1 MTWEMLSALIV
12 IVGTLVSLGTV
23 LAKLIRV
30 LTRLDDTV
38 KQLRADLDR
47 QRVEN
52 RESHKRIIIGKNGE
66 MLKKIGSYA
75 REDAEA
81 LFGTKVFLDLWV
93 KVKDNWRDRP
103 TLVANFGYKDE

>member
-12 IVGTLVSLGTV
+12 IVGTLVSLGAV

-47 QRVEN
+47 QREEN
-52 RESHKRIIIGKNGE
+52 RESHKRI
-66 MLKKIGSYA
+66 YD
-75 REDAEA
+75 R
-81 LFGTKVFLDLWV
+81 LDDHESRIVELERNV
-93 KVKDNWRDRP
+93 
-103 TLVANFGYKDE
+103 

>member
-47 QRVEN
+47 QHVEN
-52 RESHKRIIIGKNGE
+52 RESHKRIYDRLDDHEQRIVELERNGQ
-66 MLKKIGSYA
+66 
-75 REDAEA
+75 
-81 LFGTKVFLDLWV
+81 
-93 KVKDNWRDRP
+93 
-103 TLVANFGYKDE
+103 

>member
-52 RESHKRIIIGKNGE
+52 RESHKRIHDRLDDHEQRIVELERNGQ
-66 MLKKIGSYA
+66 
-75 REDAEA
+75 
-81 LFGTKVFLDLWV
+81 
-93 KVKDNWRDRP
+93 
-103 TLVANFGYKDE
+103 

>member
-38 KQLRADLDR
+38 KQLRANLDR
-47 QRVEN
+47 QREEN
-52 RESHKRIIIGKNGE
+52 RESHKRI
-66 MLKKIGSYA
+66 YD
-75 REDAEA
+75 R
-81 LFGTKVFLDLWV
+81 LDDHESRIVELERNV
-93 KVKDNWRDRP
+93 
-103 TLVANFGYKDE
+103 

>member
-1 MTWEMLSALIV
+1 MTWEILSALIV

-47 QRVEN
+47 QREEN
-52 RESHKRIIIGKNGE
+52 RESHKRIYDRLDNHESRIVELERNGQ
-66 MLKKIGSYA
+66 
-75 REDAEA
+75 
-81 LFGTKVFLDLWV
+81 
-93 KVKDNWRDRP
+93 
-103 TLVANFGYKDE
+103 

>member
-1 MTWEMLSALIV
+1 MTWEIMSALIV

-47 QRVEN
+47 QREES
-52 RESHKRIIIGKNGE
+52 RESHKRI
-66 MLKKIGSYA
+66 YD
-75 REDAEA
+75 R
-81 LFGTKVFLDLWV
+81 LDDHESRIVELERNV
-93 KVKDNWRDRP
+93 
-103 TLVANFGYKDE
+103 

>member
-1 MTWEMLSALIV
+1 MTWEILSALIV
-12 IVGTLVSLGTV
+12 IVGTLISLGTV

-52 RESHKRIIIGKNGE
+52 RESHKRIYDRLDDHEHRIVELERNGQ
-66 MLKKIGSYA
+66 
-75 REDAEA
+75 
-81 LFGTKVFLDLWV
+81 
-93 KVKDNWRDRP
+93 
-103 TLVANFGYKDE
+103 

>member
-12 IVGTLVSLGTV
+12 IVGTLISLGTV

-47 QRVEN
+47 QREEN
-52 RESHKRIIIGKNGE
+52 RESHKRIYDR
-66 MLKKIGSYA
+66 L
-75 REDAEA
+75 DAHESRIVE
-81 LFGTKVFLDLWV
+81 LERNV
-93 KVKDNWRDRP
+93 
-103 TLVANFGYKDE
+103 

>member
-1 MTWEMLSALIV
+1 MTWEILSALIV

-47 QRVEN
+47 QREEN
-52 RESHKRIIIGKNGE
+52 RESHKRIYDRLDDHESRIVELERNGQ
-66 MLKKIGSYA
+66 
-75 REDAEA
+75 
-81 LFGTKVFLDLWV
+81 
-93 KVKDNWRDRP
+93 
-103 TLVANFGYKDE
+103 

>member
-1 MTWEMLSALIV
+1 MSWEIMSALIV

-47 QRVEN
+47 QREEN
-52 RESHKRIIIGKNGE
+52 RESHKRIYDRLDDHEQRIVELERNGQ
-66 MLKKIGSYA
+66 
-75 REDAEA
+75 
-81 LFGTKVFLDLWV
+81 
-93 KVKDNWRDRP
+93 
-103 TLVANFGYKDE
+103 

>member
-1 MTWEMLSALIV
+1 MTWEIMSALIV

-47 QRVEN
+47 QREEN
-52 RESHKRIIIGKNGE
+52 RESHKRIYDRLDDHESRIVELERNGQ
-66 MLKKIGSYA
+66 
-75 REDAEA
+75 
-81 LFGTKVFLDLWV
+81 
-93 KVKDNWRDRP
+93 
-103 TLVANFGYKDE
+103 

>member
-12 IVGTLVSLGTV
+12 IVGTLISLGTV

-47 QRVEN
+47 QREEN
-52 RESHKRIIIGKNGE
+52 RESHKRIYDRLDDHEQRIVELERNGQ
-66 MLKKIGSYA
+66 
-75 REDAEA
+75 
-81 LFGTKVFLDLWV
+81 
-93 KVKDNWRDRP
+93 
-103 TLVANFGYKDE
+103 